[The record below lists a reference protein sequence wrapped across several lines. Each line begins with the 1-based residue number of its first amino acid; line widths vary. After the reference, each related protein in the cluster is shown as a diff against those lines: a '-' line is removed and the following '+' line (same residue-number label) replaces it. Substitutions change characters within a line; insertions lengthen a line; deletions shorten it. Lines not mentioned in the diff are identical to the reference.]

1 MSVKCNTRKCKRNV
15 GMGLCGLKDI
25 QISDAVC
32 QDCDYWEVE
41 NITEIMKE
49 HNPQC
54 DRAKH
59 KYISKR
65 QDGILMK

>member
-1 MSVKCNTRKCKRNV
+1 
-15 GMGLCGLKDI
+15 MGLCGLKDI